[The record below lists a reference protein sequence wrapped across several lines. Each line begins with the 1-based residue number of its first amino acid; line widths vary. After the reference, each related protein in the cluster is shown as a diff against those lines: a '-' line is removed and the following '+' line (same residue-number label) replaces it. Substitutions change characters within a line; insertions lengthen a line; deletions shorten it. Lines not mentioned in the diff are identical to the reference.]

1 MMDITN
7 ILDRARQ
14 TGGDRFLCKSA
25 LHLSGDGRAVSE
37 TDPTGRY
44 VLVGP
49 GGSLPADLAEELGL
63 TKPAPTVEP
72 EPVEEVKS
80 GTDEPDEP
88 DEPDGKAVEPQQNK
102 MVKLGANKDVK

>member
-63 TKPAPTVEP
+63 NRPEVKVEP
-72 EPVEEVKS
+72 EPVEEVKPES
-80 GTDEPDEP
+80 DEPDEP
-88 DEPDGKAVEPQQNK
+88 TAADGKAVEPQQNK
-102 MVKLGANKDVK
+102 MVKPGANKSAK